1 MYAWQCGD
9 AICMLVLYA
18 TSGQLRGKRYESQ
31 QSYTWHVVTSSIIFL
46 GSVRVKVVRR

>member
-18 TSGQLRGKRYESQ
+18 TSGS
-31 QSYTWHVVTSSIIFL
+31 L
-46 GSVRVKVVRR
+46 GENGMKVNKATLGM